1 MIIIIISHINIY
13 TLYCLSI
20 GDIGGS
26 LALFLGVS
34 ILTVCEFLDFLLHGA
49 AYYQDIQ
56 RQTKQQQQVHYHYY
70 DSTDFKR
77 APSNESKTSG
87 KSQTGNGHPGDFK
100 LGSGDSY
107 VWNYCLGKTIVRKI
121 SNFVKWFSTNKNNIE
136 KISLLFWSL

>member
-1 MIIIIISHINIY
+1 M
-13 TLYCLSI
+13 
-20 GDIGGS
+20 
-26 LALFLGVS
+26 
-34 ILTVCEFLDFLLHGA
+34 LHGA

-107 VWNYCLGKTIVRKI
+107 VWNYCLGRTIVSKI
-121 SNFVKWFSTNKNNIE
+121 SNFVK
-136 KISLLFWSL
+136 